1 MARFGIAT
9 VRGRSMQPTLWDG
22 DRLVVRYV
30 DHARPGDLVLVRL
43 PHRPLSVKRLVRREP
58 EGGWWV
64 ERDNPHEGV
73 DSWQIGAVPAG
84 DLVAVVVTRLRV
96 LNSVARWRRRTRARR
111 PA

>member
-1 MARFGIAT
+1 
-9 VRGRSMQPTLWDG
+9 MQPTLWDG

-84 DLVAVVVTRLRV
+84 DMVAVVVTRLRV
-96 LNSVARWRRRTRARR
+96 LNSFARWRRRTRSRR
-111 PA
+111 SA